1 MPNMKKLIVA
11 LIAGAAAMSAAQ
23 AQNFTDT
30 QPHAYVGVGASTA
43 KNIQSDDYKLG
54 GKIYGGYQVNQTW
67 AAEAGYTDFGDHDA
81 ANGTTKGN
89 GYYVAAKA
97 TMPINEQFSAY
108 GKVGVQRSE
117 RKFNSAALSLKDTDT
132 GAYGALG
139 VQYKLNQQVAL
150 TAEYERY
157 GKEKDLGAKAN
168 AWTVG
173 AHYNF

>member
-1 MPNMKKLIVA
+1 MKKLIVA

-23 AQNFTDT
+23 AQNFSDT

-54 GKIYGGYQVNQTW
+54 GKIYGGYQINQSW
-67 AAEAGYTDFGDHDA
+67 AAEAGYTDLGDHGA
-81 ANGTTKGN
+81 TKGN

-108 GKVGVQRSE
+108 GKVGVQHSE
-117 RKFNSAALSLKDTDT
+117 RKYDTAALNIKDTDT

-157 GKEKDLGAKAN
+157 GKEKDIGAKAN
-168 AWTVG
+168 VWTVG
-173 AHYNF
+173 ANYSF

>member
-1 MPNMKKLIVA
+1 MKKLIVA

-23 AQNFTDT
+23 AQNFTND
-30 QPHAYVGVGASTA
+30 QPHAYVGVAASTA
-43 KNIQSDDYKLG
+43 KNLQSDDYKLG
-54 GKIYGGYQVNQTW
+54 GKIYGGYEFNRTW
-67 AAEAGYTDFGDHDA
+67 AAEAGYSDLGDHDA
-81 ANGTTKGN
+81 ANGSTKSN

-108 GKVGVQRSE
+108 GKLGIEHSE
-117 RKFNSAALSLKDTDT
+117 RKYDSAALNLKDTDT

-168 AWTVG
+168 VWTVG

>member
-1 MPNMKKLIVA
+1 MKKLIVA

-23 AQNFTDT
+23 AQNFSND
-30 QPHAYVGVGASTA
+30 QPHAYVGAGVSTA

-54 GKIYGGYQVNQTW
+54 GKVYGGYEFNRTW
-67 AAEAGYTDFGDHDA
+67 AAEAGYSDLGDHGA
-81 ANGTTKGN
+81 TKSH

-108 GKVGVQRSE
+108 GKVGVEHSE
-117 RKFNSAALSLKDTDT
+117 RKFNSAALNLKDTDT

-157 GKEKDLGAKAN
+157 GKEKDIGAKAN
-168 AWTVG
+168 VWTVG

>member
-1 MPNMKKLIVA
+1 MKKLIVA
-11 LIAGAAAMSAAQ
+11 LIAGAAAMTAAQ

-30 QPHAYVGVGASTA
+30 QPHAYVGVGVSTA
-43 KNIQSDDYKLG
+43 KNIQLDDQKLG
-54 GKIYGGYQVNQTW
+54 GKIYGGYEFNRTW
-67 AAEAGYTDFGDHDA
+67 AAEAGYTDFGDHDT
-81 ANGTTKGN
+81 ANAKTKGN
-89 GYYVAAKA
+89 GTYLAAKA

-117 RKFNSAALSLKDTDT
+117 RKYESAALNLKDTDT

-150 TAEYERY
+150 TAEYERF
-157 GKEKDLGAKAN
+157 GKEKDIGAKAN
-168 AWTVG
+168 VWTVG

>member
-1 MPNMKKLIVA
+1 MKKLIVA

-23 AQNFTDT
+23 AQNFTDN
-30 QPHAYVGVGASTA
+30 QPHAYVGVGAATA
-43 KNIQSDDYKLG
+43 KNIQTDDYRTG

-67 AAEAGYTDFGDHDA
+67 GGEVGYTDFGNKDV

-89 GYYVAAKA
+89 AYYVAAKA

-108 GKVGVQRSE
+108 GKVGVQHSE
-117 RKFNSAALSLKDTDT
+117 RKFDSAALNLKDTDT

-157 GKEKDLGAKAN
+157 GKEKDIGAKSN
-168 AWTVG
+168 VWTVG